1 MKFKATPES
10 EAIAVLPAR
19 EDANIGG
26 EFSTIQKEAYTPVTK
41 APDLK
46 TIAAGLGVAV
56 AAGVGVAC
64 LRNAYVRFLVK
75 LDGEFVFAGKSAAS
89 LNGKFAELFHS
100 ARESIGSISG
110 ASGSSTGFVISK
122 HGKFLATHHGTLGA
136 ESTVTLP
143 SGIYKAGVVATDEK
157 LDLALLQLVPNHK
170 GEQFRALSLAA
181 RPSIYGEKVMAEGF
195 PSGAGLFS
203 EIKAMPGRLYSKSSE
218 TEFGRDPSSRWEGI
232 LDLLRYIF
240 SPNAAQNSTKWDGYL
255 MKIAGGAS
263 GSPVLSRAGEV
274 RGMVAYQRNF
284 GAGRF
289 QVDTTGAVKL
299 DNIKRFLQPHNH
311 DLTRI

>member
-1 MKFKATPES
+1 MKFNHTPEA
-10 EAIAVLPAR
+10 EGTTILPAR
-19 EDANIGG
+19 EDAAIGG
-26 EFSTIQKEAYTPVTK
+26 EFSMIQKDAYTLPTR

-46 TIAAGLGVAV
+46 TIAAGLGAV
-56 AAGVGVAC
+56 LAAGAGLAY
-64 LRNAYVRFLVK
+64 LRNASMRSLMK
-75 LDGEFVFAGKSAAS
+75 LDSEFVFAGKSADS
-89 LNGKFAELFHS
+89 LNGKFVELFQS

-122 HGKFLATHHGTLGA
+122 NGKFLATHHGTLGA

-143 SGIYKAGVVATDEK
+143 SGVYRAGVVASDEK

-170 GEQFRALSLAA
+170 GEQFRALSLAE

-218 TEFGRDPSSRWEGI
+218 TEFDRDPSSRWEGI
-232 LDLLRYIF
+232 RALLRYIF
-240 SPNAAQNSTKWDGYL
+240 SPNAAQTSTKWDGYL

-263 GSPVLSRAGEV
+263 GSPVLSRTGEV

-289 QVDTTGAVKL
+289 QVNTTGAVKL
-299 DNIKRFLQPHNH
+299 DNIKRFLQPHDQ